1 MNNVFLYR
9 MPGGIPGDNSRP
21 SVATIEP
28 VMLDS
33 TNPFAVYGVPGKIVS
48 GKFVPLD
55 KGDLETVIYGLFVR
69 AYPTMSSEGTPLMGP
84 RNSVGDAMRRGYMTV
99 KLNAG
104 TSALGSPVFVRVATP
119 TLTKPIGGIEA
130 ENDGDNTLSL
140 AGGTFMSAADTD
152 GNVEIAYNI

>member
-1 MNNVFLYR
+1 MSNAFLYR
-9 MPGGIPGDNSRP
+9 MPSGIPGDNSRP

-33 TNPFAVYGVPGKIVS
+33 TNPFAVYGVPGKIAG
-48 GKFVPLD
+48 GKFVPLAE
-55 KGDLETVIYGLFVR
+55 GDPATVIYGLLVR
-69 AYPTMSSEGTPLMGP
+69 AYPAMGSEITNLMGP

-104 TSALGSPVFVRVATP
+104 TSALGGAVYVRVGAASA
-119 TLTKPIGGIEA
+119 TKPIGGIEA
-130 ENDGDNTLSL
+130 VADSTNTVVLTG
-140 AGGTFMSAADTD
+140 ATFMSAADAD